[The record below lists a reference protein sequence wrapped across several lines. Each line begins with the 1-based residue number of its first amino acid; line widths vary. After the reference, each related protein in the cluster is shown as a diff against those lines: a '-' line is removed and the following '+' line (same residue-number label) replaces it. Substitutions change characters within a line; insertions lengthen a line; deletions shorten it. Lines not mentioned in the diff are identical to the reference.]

1 LTFRSCTS
9 QEALQLRRQG
19 ERRER
24 GLSLELYGSTYPATA
39 STTTAAPTAA
49 VTTTVTF
56 RSVEVQAEE
65 QDEGIRFC
73 DAGTEMPSADRA
85 EAGTGTEIEAEG
97 VETEGGEQPRATE
110 KGVPVEPLIEVF
122 LILRDLLAV
131 DKDVEQFLGGA

>member
-1 LTFRSCTS
+1 M
-9 QEALQLRRQG
+9 
-19 ERRER
+19 
-24 GLSLELYGSTYPATA
+24 
-39 STTTAAPTAA
+39 
-49 VTTTVTF
+49 
-56 RSVEVQAEE
+56 EVQAEE

-85 EAGTGTEIEAEG
+85 EAGTGTEIEAEA
-97 VETEGGEQPRATE
+97 ETEGVEQPRATE